1 MPVRS
6 WLVGRAR
13 AVVVACAAVVVLALA
28 TGCEMRVEVAVDV
41 ESGGAGSVVVSVGFD
56 DAAVERLGDP
66 AEALALDDLVAVG
79 WSLEPIERNDE
90 GVTWVRMS
98 RTFDD
103 PAGFSAVLDE
113 VAGAGG
119 PLTGSSVSVERGL
132 VNTTTALVGV
142 VDLSAGL
149 APFADA
155 DLTTATGGVAFRRA
169 HRRGGGRRTTTGG
182 RHGAGDGVV
191 DRGGRLGGGHAPS
204 GRPPG
209 GGGTQPAGPA
219 VAMDGAARCGAGRCC
234 WGRPHG
240 GGGAA
245 PQKPPDRL
253 SVAPGS

>member
-6 WLVGRAR
+6 LLVGRAR

-90 GVTWVRMS
+90 GVTWVRMT

-132 VNTTTALVGV
+132 VNTTTGLVGV

-155 DLTTATGGVAFRRA
+155 DLTTATGGVPFAGLIAEVEAAERRPVA
-169 HRRGGGRRTTTGG
+169 DMVPVTVSWTV
-182 RHGAGDGVV
+182 GADSAVV
-191 DRGGRLGGGHAPS
+191 TPRLGDPPVVVELS
-204 GRPPG
+204 QQDRPL
-209 GGGTQPAGPA
+209 QWMVLPA
-219 VAMDGAARCGAGRCC
+219 VALAVVAG
-234 WGRPHG
+234 
-240 GGGAA
+240 
-245 PQKPPDRL
+245 
-253 SVAPGS
+253 VALTVAVVQRRRNHPIA